1 MGSLNK
7 VMLIGNLGRDP
18 EVRSTASGVKVSN
31 FSIATTESFTDRN
44 GQKQDRTEWHNI
56 VMWRGLAEL
65 AEKYLRKGAQIYV
78 EGKLQTRSWDDQNG
92 NKRQTTEVVVDNL
105 VMLGRR
111 EGGRDG
117 GDDGGRSFN
126 RSNESRGGG
135 GEYGG
140 SSYSNDREPSERA
153 PSDRAYAGSAGGPPA
168 PEDDLPF

>member
-44 GQKQDRTEWHNI
+44 GQRQDKTEWHNI

-65 AEKYLRKGAQIYV
+65 AEKYLKKGMQIYV
-78 EGKLQTRSWDDQNG
+78 EGKLQTRSWDDQSG

-111 EGGRDG
+111 EGGGGG
-117 GDDGGRSFN
+117 GDEGGRSYS
-126 RSNESRGGG
+126 RSESRGEGG
-135 GEYGG
+135 GNYGG
-140 SSYSNDREPSERA
+140 GGGYSNNRGN
-153 PSDRAYAGSAGGPPA
+153 SDRAYAAPSGGPPA